1 LKGRSAYWLLAAIGM
16 TILANLPIYLVGA
29 LATDIGHELSF
40 PATAVSVAVAA
51 FWVSSA
57 ATSLTV
63 SVSSRIASAG
73 KMPVVSLGLAAA
85 SLVGIGLSAG
95 HWQWIAAWTIL
106 GGVANGLGHPA
117 TNAMIAGR
125 MAGSSIGAGLGAK
138 QAAIPAAGMV
148 AGLSLP
154 ILEPLAGWRGVFILA
169 ATITALFMM
178 LLVLKLPKAAP
189 IQQRGTTASLT
200 PELRRHLAVVALAA
214 FFAATAANTLPVFA
228 VVGASERGI
237 TPDAAGLLLGA
248 GSILAGLT
256 RILLGVAADHGIG
269 GGLGTM
275 GLTLGAAVIGL
286 LLMVVPG
293 TLPYIL
299 GFLLAVGIGWGW
311 SGLSHLVVAR
321 AAKQATATGTGV
333 VQVGAFAGNA
343 VGPLVV
349 GIVMASFG
357 QQVAWL
363 VLAGI
368 GLCAVL
374 TTIAAPATRPGRGKR
389 STSGGVSKRVDV

>member
-1 LKGRSAYWLLAAIGM
+1 LKGRSATWLLAAIGM
-16 TILANLPIYLVGA
+16 TVLSNLPIYLVGA
-29 LATDIGHELSF
+29 LATDIGRELSF
-40 PATAVSVAVAA
+40 PAAAVSVAVAV

-63 SVSSRIASAG
+63 SASTRIASAG
-73 KMPVVSLGLAAA
+73 KMPIFSMALAAVSLA
-85 SLVGIGLSAG
+85 GIGMSAD
-95 HWQWIAAWTIL
+95 HWQWIAAWAVL
-106 GGVANGLGHPA
+106 GGAANGLGHPA
-117 TNAMIAGR
+117 TNAIIA
-125 MAGSSIGAGLGAK
+125 AGLPGTRIGVGLGAK
-138 QAAIPAAGMV
+138 QAAIPAAGMI

-154 ILEPLAGWRGVFILA
+154 ILEPLTGWRGVFMLA
-169 ATITALFMM
+169 ATIAGLFLM
-178 LLVLKLPKAAP
+178 LLLFRLPIKTSVRKRAAK
-189 IQQRGTTASLT
+189 ASLT
-200 PELRRHLAVVALAA
+200 LELRRHLVVVALAA

-228 VVGASERGI
+228 VVGANERGI
-237 TPDAAGLLLGA
+237 APDSAGLLLGA

-256 RILLGVAADHGIG
+256 RILLGVAADRGIG

-286 LLMVVPG
+286 LLMAVPG
-293 TLPYIL
+293 TLPYVL

-311 SGLSHLVVAR
+311 SGLSHLIVAR
-321 AAKQATATGTGV
+321 AAKEATAAGTGI

-349 GIVMASFG
+349 GTIMTGFG

-363 VLAGI
+363 ALAGI

-374 TTIAAPATRPGRGKR
+374 ATIIAPATRPG
-389 STSGGVSKRVDV
+389 

>member
-1 LKGRSAYWLLAAIGM
+1 M
-16 TILANLPIYLVGA
+16 
-29 LATDIGHELSF
+29 SF
-40 PATAVSVAVAA
+40 PAAAVSVAVAG

-63 SVSSRIASAG
+63 SAFTRIASAG
-73 KMPVVSLGLAAA
+73 RMPIFSMALAAT
-85 SLVGIGLSAG
+85 SLAGIGMSAG
-95 HWQWIAAWTIL
+95 HWQWIAAWAVL
-106 GGVANGLGHPA
+106 GGAANGLGHPA
-117 TNAMIAGR
+117 TNAIIARGLP
-125 MAGSSIGAGLGAK
+125 GSRIGMGLGAK
-138 QAAIPAAGMV
+138 QAAIPAAGMI

-154 ILEPLAGWRGVFILA
+154 ILEPLTGWRGAFMLA
-169 ATITALFMM
+169 ATIAGLFLM
-178 LLVLKLPKAAP
+178 LLLIKLPQETAA
-189 IQQRGTTASLT
+189 RERAAEASLT
-200 PELRRHLAVVALAA
+200 LELRRHFVVVALAA

-228 VVGASERGI
+228 VVGANERGI
-237 TPDAAGLLLGA
+237 ATDSAGLLLGA

-256 RILLGVAADHGIG
+256 RIFLGIAADRGIG

-286 LLMVVPG
+286 LLMAVPG
-293 TLPYIL
+293 TLPYVL

-321 AAKQATATGTGV
+321 AAKEATAAGTGI

-349 GIVMASFG
+349 GTIMTGFG

-363 VLAGI
+363 ALAGI

-374 TTIAAPATRPGRGKR
+374 ATIIAPATRPG
-389 STSGGVSKRVDV
+389 

>member
-1 LKGRSAYWLLAAIGM
+1 M
-16 TILANLPIYLVGA
+16 TILANLPIYLIGA
-29 LATDIGHELSF
+29 LATEIGRELSF
-40 PATAVSVAVAA
+40 PATAVSVAVAV

-63 SVSSRIASAG
+63 SASTRIASARR
-73 KMPVVSLGLAAA
+73 MPIFSMGLAAT
-85 SLVGIGLSAG
+85 SLFGIGVSAG
-95 HWQWIAAWTIL
+95 HWQWIAAWAVL
-106 GGVANGLGHPA
+106 GGAANGLGHPA
-117 TNAMIAGR
+117 TNAIIAGR
-125 MAGSSIGAGLGAK
+125 LPGSRIGAGLGAK
-138 QAAIPAAGMV
+138 QAAIPAAGMI

-154 ILEPLAGWRGVFILA
+154 ILEPLTWWRGVFMLA

-178 LLVLKLPKAAP
+178 LLLFKLPKKSP
-189 IQQRGTTASLT
+189 VRERSTGASLA

-228 VVGASERGI
+228 VVGANERGI

-293 TLPYIL
+293 TLPYVL

-321 AAKQATATGTGV
+321 AAKEATAAGTGV

-349 GIVMASFG
+349 GTVMTAFG

-374 TTIAAPATRPGRGKR
+374 TTIIAPATRPGRGKR
-389 STSGGVSKRVDV
+389 SLTGHSKCVDV